1 MLVVFGRL
9 SRPQIFL
16 ASISRVT
23 GRTTGLGNRLNP
35 VMMLL
40 FLVSGWAARAGSSIA
55 SLARLNR
62 CAAFQSPPIMA
73 TTSSS
78 LLAFAAQRCPRCHQG
93 RVFKTSAFS
102 PRFQEMHAS
111 CPACHQHYEPEPGFY
126 WGAMYISYAFS
137 VAIVVAVGIAV
148 FVLGHDPD
156 TWVYVAGVA
165 ITTIMMVP
173 LSFRYSRMV
182 MLYLFAGFDYDPAM
196 AATVARRPV
205 APDLMSAPEAPE
217 LVN

>member
-1 MLVVFGRL
+1 
-9 SRPQIFL
+9 
-16 ASISRVT
+16 
-23 GRTTGLGNRLNP
+23 
-35 VMMLL
+35 
-40 FLVSGWAARAGSSIA
+40 
-55 SLARLNR
+55 
-62 CAAFQSPPIMA
+62 MA

-111 CPACHQHYEPEPGFY
+111 CPACGLYYEPEPGFF

-137 VAIVVAVGIAV
+137 MAIVVAVGIAV

-156 TWVYVAGVA
+156 AWVYVAAVT
-165 ITTIMMVP
+165 ITTVLLVP

-182 MLYLFAGFDYDPAM
+182 MLYLFAGFDFDPAV
-196 AATVARRPV
+196 AAQVARRPA
-205 APDLMSAPEAPE
+205 APATPE
-217 LVN
+217 LVG